1 MFIIGEMGAG
11 VAEDGLVGEAA
22 DVVLVAGVQEGD
34 EVALQPEELAL
45 TEPFLAGVGGA

>member
-1 MFIIGEMGAG
+1 MGAG
-11 VAEDGLVGEAA
+11 VAEDDLVGEAT
-22 DVVLVAGVQEGD
+22 DVVLVTGVKEGD